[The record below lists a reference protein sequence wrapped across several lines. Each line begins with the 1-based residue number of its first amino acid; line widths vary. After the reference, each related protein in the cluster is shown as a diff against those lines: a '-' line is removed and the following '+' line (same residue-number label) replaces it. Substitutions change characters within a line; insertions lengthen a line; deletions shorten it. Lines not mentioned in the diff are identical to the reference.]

1 MSTQAVALEPQV
13 DPKLYLGILRRRL
26 LYLIAPAVVVF
37 VAACGLAYLL
47 PPVYEATAK
56 VLVESQQIRADLAA
70 PTVVASA
77 SERLQVIQ
85 QRLMTRD
92 NLLSVARKFE
102 LYPFDR
108 AQLSPTDLVARMQS
122 ATQIELLDLDA
133 LSQQSGAPPRAARQ
147 RQNDTAIAFTVAF
160 DYYDPETSARV
171 ANQFVDYILQQNL
184 ESRTSR
190 AAETSKFFDQQIADY
205 NKKLTDLEAQI
216 LDFKKKNE
224 MALPDT
230 LAYRE
235 STLTQ
240 LQMEANAVDRQI
252 DQLRIVDQQQRQT
265 LTDQLALAKRQL
277 SDMEDERNS
286 VGPLA
291 KKGFFP
297 QNKVQE
303 FDRKIVGLQ
312 ADVQRIT
319 SQIDNQKNELG
330 ENGRQTADLQVRRTD
345 LAKRISELSDGIMK
359 TPAVETEFKALTR
372 NYEVLQQQMHD
383 AQAKMAFAT
392 TGEQLEQDRQAE
404 RFEVIE
410 QATVPDQPKKPN
422 RPKIL
427 LAGGFGSIAIGV
439 GFVVLLEML
448 DRSVRTSAD
457 IERLLQLR
465 PISVIPY
472 VVTAA
477 EQRRRQLR
485 TLLSWFV
492 VAALVALSIFLA
504 VTFLPVDALYERL
517 ANKIHFILGR

>member
-26 LYLIAPAVVVF
+26 VYLVAPGVVVF
-37 VAACGLAYLL
+37 VAACILAYML

-56 VLVESQQIRADLAA
+56 ILVESQQIRPDLAA

-102 LYPFDR
+102 LYRFDR
-108 AQLSPTDLVARMQS
+108 AQLSPTDLVNRMQS

-133 LSQQSGAPPRAARQ
+133 LTQQNGAPRPRRAT
-147 RQNDTAIAFTVAF
+147 DPTAIGFTVAF
-160 DYYDPETSARV
+160 DYYDPDISSRV

-184 ESRTSR
+184 ESRSNR

-205 NKKLTDLEAQI
+205 NRKLSELEAQI

-224 MALPDT
+224 TALPDT

-235 STLTQ
+235 STLAQ
-240 LQMEANAVDRQI
+240 LQTEANAIDRQI
-252 DQLRIVDQQQRQT
+252 DQIRVVQQQQAQT
-265 LTDQLALAKRQL
+265 LSDQLEVAKRQL
-277 SDMEDERNS
+277 SDMQDERNS

-312 ADVQRIT
+312 ADVQRLT
-319 SQIDNQKNELG
+319 SQIADQKNEFG
-330 ENGRQTADLQVRRTD
+330 ENGRQMADLHSRRAD
-345 LAKRISELSDGIMK
+345 LAKQIAALSDGIMR
-359 TPAVETEFKALTR
+359 TPAVETEYKALTR
-372 NYEVLQQQMHD
+372 NYDTLQQQMHD
-383 AQAKMAFAT
+383 AQTKAGFAT

-427 LAGGFGSIAIGV
+427 LAGGLGSIAVGV

-457 IERLLQLR
+457 IERLLQIR

-477 EQRRRQLR
+477 EQRRKQLR
-485 TLLSWFV
+485 TLLSWLV
-492 VAALVALSIFLA
+492 VAALVGLAIFLA
-504 VTFLPVDALYERL
+504 ITFVPVDALYARL
-517 ANKIHFILGR
+517 ATNIHFILGR